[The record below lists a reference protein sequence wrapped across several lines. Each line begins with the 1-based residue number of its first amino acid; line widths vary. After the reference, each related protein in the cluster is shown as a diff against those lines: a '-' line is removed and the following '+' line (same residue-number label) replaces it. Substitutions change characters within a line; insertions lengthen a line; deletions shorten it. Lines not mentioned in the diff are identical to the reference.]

1 MPITLTKTDICNGAL
16 SLIAQPP
23 ITDLDTD
30 ESEEGDVCRIH
41 YLRTRQKCFAQ
52 YPWRFAQKT
61 VQLTADP
68 VKTNDRYSASFLVPA
83 DFITITETDLDE
95 EKIYYF
101 LEGDRIIIES
111 FRATPTFFLTYTFQ
125 EENVGRYSPWF
136 VEYFEAELAYRM
148 SYALLKDRRFTQD
161 MFTTAEFLFREAA
174 NRDSNQERNYEY
186 LIDELSV
193 VRNLRA

>member
-16 SLIAQPP
+16 SLLGQPA

-30 ESEEGDVCRIH
+30 ESEEGDACRIW
-41 YLRTRQKCFAQ
+41 YLRTRQYAFAK

-68 VKTNDRYSASFLVPA
+68 VKTNDRYSASFLIPA
-83 DFITITETDLDE
+83 DFITITEADLDE

-101 LEGDRIIIES
+101 LEADRIIIES
-111 FRATPTFFLTYTFQ
+111 FRATPTFFLSYTFQ

-136 VEYFEAELAYRM
+136 VEYFETELASKM
-148 SYALLKDRRFTQD
+148 SYTLLKDRRLSLD
-161 MFTTAEFLFREAA
+161 MVALAKDAFLDAA
-174 NRDSNQERNYEY
+174 NRDAGQERNYEY